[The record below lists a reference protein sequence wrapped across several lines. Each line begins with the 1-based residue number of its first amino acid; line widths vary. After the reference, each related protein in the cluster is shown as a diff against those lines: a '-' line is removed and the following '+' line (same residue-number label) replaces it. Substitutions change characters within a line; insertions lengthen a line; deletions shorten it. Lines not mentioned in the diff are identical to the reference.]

1 MEVEMEEEMEEEMK
15 ETKEEQEEN
24 NVLLIISSG
33 SPLRAPSDSYSDQ
46 TTKSQQG
53 VDGGEDFV

>member
-15 ETKEEQEEN
+15 ETKEEKKEN

-33 SPLRAPSDSYSDQ
+33 SPPGRAPSDSYSEQ
-46 TTKSQQG
+46 IKSQKGRDG
-53 VDGGEDFV
+53 VAT